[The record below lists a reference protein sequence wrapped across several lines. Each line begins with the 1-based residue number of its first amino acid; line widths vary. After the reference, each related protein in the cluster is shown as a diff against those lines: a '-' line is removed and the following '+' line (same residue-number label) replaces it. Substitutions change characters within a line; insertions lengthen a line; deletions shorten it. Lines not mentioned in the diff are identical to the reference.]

1 MADSSRTSR
10 RRFVGL
16 AVPLAILTLWELLA
30 LVGIIDAAFFPPP
43 SRIGLTAAELTGTG
57 ELPGELGRTTLRVVL
72 GFAIGG
78 TVGYALGIITGVFL
92 VARQLLEP
100 TLSAIYTVPK
110 LALLPIFITVFGFG
124 EAPKIAL
131 VSVTVFFYVWVYT
144 MEAVVRIPTGY
155 LDAARSFRA
164 DRRQVFRH
172 VLLPASLPSVFTGL
186 RVAIAVAVLVTIS
199 AEFIIGDNGLGH
211 LIFNSRALFRLEES
225 FVGIVTVAL
234 LGYAMQRIVVAIGAR
249 VTPWSRTSGPTTH
262 VQV

>member
-1 MADSSRTSR
+1 MAERPTRSR
-10 RRFVGL
+10 RRYFGI
-16 AVPLAILTLWELLA
+16 AVPLTLLVFWELLA
-30 LVGIIDAAFFPPP
+30 LVGVIDAAFFPPP
-43 SRIGLTAAELTGTG
+43 SRIGITAAELLRTG
-57 ELPGELGRTTLRVVL
+57 ELPSEVARTAIRVVL
-72 GFAIGG
+72 GFLIGG
-78 TVGYALGIITGVFL
+78 TVGYALGILTGVFL
-92 VARQLLEP
+92 TARQLLEP

-144 MEAVVRIPTGY
+144 MEAVVRIPMGY

-164 DRRQVFRH
+164 DRWQVFRH

-199 AEFIIGDNGLGH
+199 AEFIIGDDGLGH

-234 LGYAMQRIVVAIGAR
+234 LGYAMQRIVMAIGAK
-249 VTPWSRTSGPTTH
+249 VTPWSRTSGPTAH

>member
-1 MADSSRTSR
+1 MTDYTRSSR
-10 RRFVGL
+10 RRYVGL
-16 AVPLAILTLWELLA
+16 AVPVVVLALWELLA
-30 LVGIIDAAFFPPP
+30 LVGVIDAVFFPPP
-43 SRIGLTAAELTGTG
+43 SRIALTAAELTATG
-57 ELPGELGRTTLRVVL
+57 ELPGELARTLLRVVL
-72 GFAIGG
+72 GFVIGG
-78 TVGYALGIITGVFL
+78 TVGYALGVITGVFL

-144 MEAVVRIPTGY
+144 MEAVVRIPPGY

-164 DRRQVFRH
+164 DRWDVFRH
-172 VLLPASLPSVFTGL
+172 VLMPASLPSVFTGL

-199 AEFIIGDNGLGH
+199 AEFIIGGDGLGH
-211 LIFNSRALFRLEES
+211 LIFNSRALFQLEHS
-225 FVGIVTVAL
+225 FVGIGAVAL
-234 LGYAMQRIVVAIGAR
+234 LGYAMQELVVVIG
-249 VTPWSRTSGPTTH
+249 VKLTPWSRTADATVR